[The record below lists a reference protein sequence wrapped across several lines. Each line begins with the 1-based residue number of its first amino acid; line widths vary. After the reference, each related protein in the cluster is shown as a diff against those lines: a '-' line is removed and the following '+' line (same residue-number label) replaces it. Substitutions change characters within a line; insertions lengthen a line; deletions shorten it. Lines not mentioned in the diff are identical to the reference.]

1 MVVQVKRLLVR
12 SECDLSDAMLFLY
25 SFIGSDFITCDS
37 FDKLMRQ
44 LQRDHIGVFN
54 IFILQQLVACFDN
67 HELTDVIEAYNKK
80 KDSFFEQTTVLD
92 FQRAVVSR
100 VEPILASGM
109 AVVAITISKEMASH
123 QTLKDIETLAMAGF
137 ENIPQKF
144 THLRAESGSIITSW
158 AFPKGSSGRLEQLAG
173 DNAAVFKENGV
184 VEVTVG
190 GRRVFPCTQQEVRIN
205 TSPLM

>member
-1 MVVQVKRLLVR
+1 
-12 SECDLSDAMLFLY
+12 
-25 SFIGSDFITCDS
+25 
-37 FDKLMRQ
+37 MRQ

-109 AVVAITISKEMASH
+109 AVGSH
-123 QTLKDIETLAMAGF
+123 HNLKRNGF
-137 ENIPQKF
+137 
-144 THLRAESGSIITSW
+144 
-158 AFPKGSSGRLEQLAG
+158 SSNSQGHR
-173 DNAAVFKENGV
+173 
-184 VEVTVG
+184 
-190 GRRVFPCTQQEVRIN
+190 N
-205 TSPLM
+205 TSNGRI

>member
-80 KDSFFEQTTVLD
+80 KDSFFRTD
-92 FQRAVVSR
+92 
-100 VEPILASGM
+100 
-109 AVVAITISKEMASH
+109 
-123 QTLKDIETLAMAGF
+123 
-137 ENIPQKF
+137 N
-144 THLRAESGSIITSW
+144 
-158 AFPKGSSGRLEQLAG
+158 SS
-173 DNAAVFKENGV
+173 
-184 VEVTVG
+184 
-190 GRRVFPCTQQEVRIN
+190 
-205 TSPLM
+205 